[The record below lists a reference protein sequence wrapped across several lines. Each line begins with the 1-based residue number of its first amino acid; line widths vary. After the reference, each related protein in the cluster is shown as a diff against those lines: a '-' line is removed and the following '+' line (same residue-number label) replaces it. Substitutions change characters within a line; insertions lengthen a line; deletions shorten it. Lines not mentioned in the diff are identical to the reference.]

1 MPLQLTRNHSPI
13 GENDRMSVT
22 TASPPGPLLRLEGAS
37 RVFRMGEVEVP
48 ALIDADLA
56 IQPGEFVVILGPSGS
71 GKSTLLN
78 LLGGMDRPTV
88 GSVWHHDTEL
98 SALTDDA
105 LTDYRRLT
113 VGFIFQFYNLVPT
126 LTAYENV
133 QVATELVSDPLDPGA
148 ALKLVDLAD
157 RADHFPAQ
165 LSGGEQQR
173 VAIARALAK
182 RPELLLSDEPTGA
195 LDLATARNV
204 LGILQRLN
212 REQRLTVI
220 LITHNPAIARI
231 ARRNIRLVSGRVAE
245 SRINETPIEASEVS
259 W

>member
-1 MPLQLTRNHSPI
+1 M
-13 GENDRMSVT
+13 MSAT
-22 TASPPGPLLRLEGAS
+22 TASPPASLLRLEGAS

-48 ALIDADLA
+48 ALVDADL
-56 IQPGEFVVILGPSGS
+56 IIEPGEFVVILGPSGS

-78 LLGGMDRPTV
+78 LLGGMDRPTS
-88 GSVWHHDTEL
+88 GTVWHHDTEL

-113 VGFIFQFYNLVPT
+113 IGFIFQFYNLVPT

-133 QVATELVSDPLDPGA
+133 QVATELVGNPLDPGE
-148 ALKLVDLAD
+148 ALQLVDLAD

-182 RPELLLSDEPTGA
+182 RPELLLADEPTGA
-195 LDLATARNV
+195 LDLTTARNV

-212 REQRLTVI
+212 RQPGLTVI

-245 SRINETPIEASEVS
+245 SRINEAPIEASEVS